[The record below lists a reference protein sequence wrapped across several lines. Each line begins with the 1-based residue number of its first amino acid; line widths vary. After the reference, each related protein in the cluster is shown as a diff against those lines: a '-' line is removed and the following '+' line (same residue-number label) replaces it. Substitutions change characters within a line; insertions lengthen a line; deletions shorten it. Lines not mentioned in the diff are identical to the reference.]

1 MFESGLCRQERHPQ
15 NKGNARAEAWDRPGA
30 GRRWQRTW
38 GPKDVSV
45 AFSDRRAGAR
55 REPCAEETAC
65 AQSLGDA
72 GCPDSHGSRRPSR
85 RTPSRSR
92 APAAP
97 TPGAVLRPRV
107 SCSLAKAAVVRGAA
121 GGSGPG
127 CLCPK
132 PIGPRASGPP
142 PLPPAPRELSRSLR
156 HPARGHP
163 ALGHLVNS
171 AETRVWPFVPA
182 LLGARG
188 AHVSAARPWPPAE
201 GRARPFLPLGHVC
214 RVGMARQRPLR
225 GSDLLSLDPQSLRT
239 G

>member
-1 MFESGLCRQERHPQ
+1 MCGGDGVRTEPGGRGMPGQPRQPAPQ
-15 NKGNARAEAWDRPGA
+15 PTDALAVTSTGCPH
-30 GRRWQRTW
+30 
-38 GPKDVSV
+38 
-45 AFSDRRAGAR
+45 AR
-55 REPCAEETAC
+55 RSVTAEGVM
-65 AQSLGDA
+65 QLGQ
-72 GCPDSHGSRRPSR
+72 GCCGQGGCGGV
-85 RTPSRSR
+85 R
-92 APAAP
+92 AW
-97 TPGAVLRPRV
+97 V
-107 SCSLAKAAVVRGAA
+107 
-121 GGSGPG
+121 

-142 PLPPAPRELSRSLR
+142 PLPPAPRELSQSLR

-225 GSDLLSLDPQSLRT
+225 GSDLLSLDPQSLHT

>member
-1 MFESGLCRQERHPQ
+1 MRR
-15 NKGNARAEAWDRPGA
+15 
-30 GRRWQRTW
+30 GRRAHRAWGTRDART
-38 GPKDVSV
+38 
-45 AFSDRRAGAR
+45 ATAAGA
-55 REPCAEETAC
+55 
-65 AQSLGDA
+65 
-72 GCPDSHGSRRPSR
+72 
-85 RTPSRSR
+85 
-92 APAAP
+92 PAD
-97 TPGAVLRPRV
+97 GRPRGHERRLPPRQARCYGRGCNV
-107 SCSLAKAAVVRGAA
+107 AWPRLLWSGGLRGVRAWV
-121 GGSGPG
+121 

-225 GSDLLSLDPQSLRT
+225 GSDLLSLDPQSLHT